1 MKKEVKI
8 IFHIDLNAFFATCAI
23 IKEPYLANKIFV
35 VGGSAAMRKG
45 VLSTASY
52 KARELG
58 IKSGMSIH
66 EALNIYP
73 QLLVV
78 PLDFKLYHK
87 QSMIFFNFLKKYS
100 NLILKGSI
108 DEAYVD
114 MTELSK
120 TRHPLEIAKEIQDT
134 LYKEYKLPVSIGIGP
149 TLFLAKMAS
158 ELKKPLGITVIRRRD
173 IEDKILPL
181 SIKDMFGIGKKTA
194 PLLVERGILTIGDF
208 LKKENKSKILEIMK
222 LPMYESYIEHI
233 LGYSSDVVDPKKY
246 AIPKSVTNET
256 TLNFPIDQTDL
267 VINEIKEMFSIAYD
281 RLISDELIAKGVTIK
296 FKTKDFKLIT
306 RSQVLNDYTD
316 ERDILYHAIEEL
328 VEQHYK
334 NEPVRLIGCGFYQ
347 VMQKRDLKI
356 DYNLFTYDTMS
367 KRENDLFR
375 VMDSINK
382 KYPDSVKK
390 GVKDKI

>member
-78 PLDFKLYHK
+78 PLDFNLYHK

-108 DEAYVD
+108 DEAYVN

-120 TRHPLEIAKEIQDT
+120 TRHPLEIAKEMQDT
-134 LYKEYKLPVSIGIGP
+134 LYK
-149 TLFLAKMAS
+149 
-158 ELKKPLGITVIRRRD
+158 
-173 IEDKILPL
+173 
-181 SIKDMFGIGKKTA
+181 
-194 PLLVERGILTIGDF
+194 
-208 LKKENKSKILEIMK
+208 
-222 LPMYESYIEHI
+222 
-233 LGYSSDVVDPKKY
+233 
-246 AIPKSVTNET
+246 
-256 TLNFPIDQTDL
+256 
-267 VINEIKEMFSIAYD
+267 
-281 RLISDELIAKGVTIK
+281 
-296 FKTKDFKLIT
+296 
-306 RSQVLNDYTD
+306 
-316 ERDILYHAIEEL
+316 
-328 VEQHYK
+328 
-334 NEPVRLIGCGFYQ
+334 
-347 VMQKRDLKI
+347 
-356 DYNLFTYDTMS
+356 
-367 KRENDLFR
+367 
-375 VMDSINK
+375 
-382 KYPDSVKK
+382 
-390 GVKDKI
+390 